1 MSETRRADHVIR
13 EVFGSP
19 IIGQG
24 VALTISGVSART
36 DSGFTAGDI
45 ILVSPSVSCWGAF
58 CSSTGTAVDDGS
70 CTFLPALSA
79 QVFSVPDNAT
89 YFCTIEFDSDD
100 GGGILSLM
108 PLAGYRVP

>member
-1 MSETRRADHVIR
+1 MTTRRVDHVLR

-19 IIGQG
+19 ILGQG
-24 VALTISGVSART
+24 VALTISGSSART
-36 DSGFTAGDI
+36 ATGFIAGDL

-58 CSSTGTAVDDGS
+58 CSSSGVAVADGTCAL
-70 CTFLPALSA
+70 LPALSA

-89 YFCTIEFDSDD
+89 YFCAIEYDSDD